1 MKTEKNQKKNI
12 VLIKELS
19 INFITIILITLAIS
33 VLTYFLNRPVSEII
47 RNSIIISWGSLVI
60 VFLWYQNK
68 FYNNLEYDNSQHPLR
83 FLIVYLICF
92 AVSVGMIFAPA
103 SSWVFLSIMV
113 VLSMFSNTL
122 IGLTAGS
129 VLLLITTSLSINGT
143 MYIFFLYFII
153 GLIGVSLF
161 HNLGLDF
168 QIAGPLVISGVASVI
183 MQTAFIVIFENQPFG
198 MNVMF
203 MPLLNLFINMVLL
216 FIILIYFSKLSMYL
230 LQDKY
235 SDINDQEF
243 PLMAEFKKN
252 HKDKYYEAIHTA
264 YLGERIARKLNMND
278 KAVKGCCYYYK
289 IGDET
294 RETEDGSIVPISEY
308 YGFPDELT
316 ALIEEC
322 RQEKYGSKEACV
334 VLTSNK
340 VIRSI
345 LISQT
350 TMQNKQITYTN
361 IIEAIFQKMIHT
373 DLLENCDISIRE
385 LNIMKKTFIE
395 ENLYYDFLR

>member
-1 MKTEKNQKKNI
+1 MKTEKNQKINI

-19 INFITIILITLAIS
+19 ISFITTIFITLITGI
-33 VLTYFLNRPVSEII
+33 LTYYLNRPVAEII
-47 RNSIIISWGSLVI
+47 RNSMVIFWGSLTVI
-60 VFLWYQNK
+60 FLWYQSK
-68 FYNNLEYDNSQHPLR
+68 LQTNLEYDNSHHPLR

-92 AVSVGMIFAPA
+92 CVSTGMIFAPT

-113 VLSMFSNTL
+113 VLSMFSNTT

-129 VLLLITTSLSINGT
+129 VLLLYTTGLATNGT
-143 MYIFFLYFII
+143 MYIFFLYFMI
-153 GLIGVSLF
+153 GLIGISLF
-161 HNLGLDF
+161 RNLGLDF
-168 QIAGPLVISGVASVI
+168 QIAGPLVLSGITSVI

-235 SDINDQEF
+235 AEINDQEF
-243 PLMAEFKKN
+243 PLMAELKKN
-252 HKDKYYEAIHTA
+252 HTNKYYEAIHTA

-289 IGDET
+289 IADKT
-294 RETEDGSIVPISEY
+294 KPLEDGTLVPIDEY
-308 YGFPDELT
+308 YDFPSELKD
-316 ALIEEC
+316 LMKEC
-322 RQEKYGSKEACV
+322 HLGQYKSKESCV

-340 VIRSI
+340 VIKSI

-350 TMQNKQITYTN
+350 NLKNKQIAYN
-361 IIEAIFQKMIHT
+361 DIIEAIFQKMIHS
-373 DLLENCDISIRE
+373 DLLDNCDISIKE
-385 LNIMKKTFIE
+385 LQIMKKTYIE